1 MRPKTR
7 ESMTGGL
14 SVLICACDCGCM
26 QVSGGPWVCAGGARS
41 QEGLPHHERLRRPL
55 TGDQTVAVMYLVYY
69 IWDSRRPSASRVPCA
84 FPSLSFFYTPL
95 THLSLSLVLCVGD
108 RYGGP
113 VVVGESAKDLP
124 PLPRLLLA
132 RGAHPGNATR
142 MILCIKTCD

>member
-1 MRPKTR
+1 M
-7 ESMTGGL
+7 
-14 SVLICACDCGCM
+14 SVCACG
-26 QVSGGPWVCAGGARS
+26 VGVCR
-41 QEGLPHHERLRRPL
+41 
-55 TGDQTVAVMYLVYY
+55 YLVDRGCVLVGHGLKKDFR
-69 IWDSRRPSASRVPCA
+69 IMNVFVAPSQVTKLSLSCIWSITLWDSRRPSASRVPCA

-132 RGAHPGNATR
+132 RGAHSGNAIR
-142 MILCIKTCD
+142 MILCIDM